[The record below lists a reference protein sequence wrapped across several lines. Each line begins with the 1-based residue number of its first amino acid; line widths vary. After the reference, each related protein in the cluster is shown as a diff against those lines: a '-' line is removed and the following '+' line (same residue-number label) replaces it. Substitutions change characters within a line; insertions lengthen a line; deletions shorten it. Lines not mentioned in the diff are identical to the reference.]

1 VWSSSKKTVV
11 FVTHD
16 IDEAIL
22 LADRIS
28 MMDARSGHIKQ
39 MLDVPIARPRS
50 LEVVIEPEFIRMKR
64 QILELLHDDLAD
76 VD

>member
-1 VWSSSKKTVV
+1 
-11 FVTHD
+11 
-16 IDEAIL
+16 
-22 LADRIS
+22 
-28 MMDARSGHIKQ
+28 